1 MNQPLSIK
9 QFLWKKQMSSILPGR
24 LMKETLPPARVCRS
38 TNRSSNP
45 TWDLPLCCSTSDR
58 ACVSISP
65 SVPFFNR
72 LSICRSTSHF
82 PTLRFSHFPCLSF
95 SHFPSSRFSHFP
107 SLSSRHFTRPR
118 FSHFIC
124 LFFSLLLTLSGCQSP
139 AAVAVLTHRT
149 DSVYIDKLLP
159 YPLPSDSASI
169 RARIAC
175 DENGRIALRGLEMAN
190 TKNVQL
196 HFSVDSIGKVMA
208 DMKIKRDTLY
218 LPSKETIVV
227 QEIERP
233 VAIAAPLSRWERFKM
248 ETGGWAIGLLSGLGV
263 LAVWYAFRK
272 RIWKFPF

>member
-9 QFLWKKQMSSILPGR
+9 RFLWKKQTSSIPPGR
-24 LMKETLPPARVCRS
+24 LMKETLPPARVRRA
-38 TNRSSNP
+38 TNRSSSP
-45 TWDLPLCCSTSDR
+45 ALALPLCGSTSDR

-65 SVPFFNR
+65 AVPFFNR

-82 PTLRFSHFPCLSF
+82 P
-95 SHFPSSRFSHFP
+95 SSRFSHFTC
-107 SLSSRHFTRPR
+107 LSSRHFTCPY

-139 AAVAVLTHRT
+139 AAVSVLTHRT

-169 RARIAC
+169 RALIAC

-196 HFSVDSIGKVMA
+196 HFSVDSLGKVMA

-233 VAIAAPLSRWERFKM
+233 VAIAAPLSRWERFKRKV
-248 ETGGWAIGLLSGLGV
+248 GGWAIGSLVGLIILTAG
-263 LAVWYAFRK
+263 YAGMRHFARK
-272 RIWKFPF
+272 RLLLP